1 MGDTKKKIEQL
12 INEAQPDT
20 RKVIAE
26 VFAMEKEK
34 LYMSVPHGIV
44 EDIVEKIKDI
54 VQ

>member
-1 MGDTKKKIEQL
+1 MADTKKQIEQL
-12 INEAQPDT
+12 INDAQTDT

-26 VFAMEKEK
+26 IFAMEKEK

-44 EDIVEKIKDI
+44 EDIVGKIKDI